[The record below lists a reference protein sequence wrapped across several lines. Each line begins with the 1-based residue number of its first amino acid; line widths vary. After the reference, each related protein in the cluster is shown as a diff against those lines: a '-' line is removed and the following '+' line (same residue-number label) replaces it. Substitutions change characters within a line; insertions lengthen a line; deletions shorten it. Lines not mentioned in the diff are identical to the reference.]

1 MKMATTRRLLTAAGL
16 MLAAASCGTAL
27 RANDLRFT
35 DIERRLAALE
45 SQSAAEEGVQTAAYL
60 SSSDGEGSAGNCGS
74 CGCQT
79 GSCGCQ
85 SCAGCEVCSDN
96 YCGNYYGEIQ
106 FLWIR
111 PHVSEDWV
119 GKLSESHDFS
129 ARYVLG
135 YEDRCG
141 LGGRVR
147 YWRYDDEID
156 VLWASD
162 SIAFQLDV
170 LDLEVTNRFHFRRT
184 DLVLAGGFR
193 YAGWDLRCYDDGV
206 VDIDAYGLT
215 IAADLSTLI
224 CCYGC
229 NQWSFVYGGRLAILA
244 GDWDGDNALIDTLPG
259 YPGVQDDN
267 LLVHELYAGVEYA
280 YCHCECD
287 LFMRAVFEMQNWRS
301 DVLSEPGIGTGLA
314 PYSVGSTA
322 AIGFIGPSL
331 QLGVRY

>member
-1 MKMATTRRLLTAAGL
+1 MVTAASV
-16 MLAAASCGTAL
+16 MLAAANCAAAL
-27 RANDLRFT
+27 QADDLRFT
-35 DIERRLAALE
+35 ELERRLAALE
-45 SQSAAEEGVQTAAYL
+45 AQSAAQEGVQTAAHL
-60 SSSDGEGSAGNCGS
+60 SSTDGEQAACSCES
-74 CGCQT
+74 CGCQS

-85 SCAGCEVCSDN
+85 SCAGCDVCNDN
-96 YCGNYYGEIQ
+96 YCGNYYGEVQ
-106 FLWIR
+106 LLWIR

-129 ARYVLG
+129 TRYVLG

-147 YWRYDDEID
+147 YWRYDDEVDI
-156 VLWASD
+156 LWSSD

-170 LDLEVTNRFHFRRT
+170 LDLEVTNRFQFRRT

-206 VDIDAYGLT
+206 VDLDAYGLT
-215 IAADLSTLI
+215 MAADLRTLL
-224 CCYGC
+224 CCHGC

-259 YPGVQDDN
+259 WPGVQDDN
-267 LLVHELYAGVEYA
+267 LLVHELYAGMEYA
-280 YCHCECD
+280 YCHCEYD
-287 LFMRAVFEMQNWRS
+287 LYMRAVFEMQNWRS

-322 AIGFIGPSL
+322 SIGFIGPSL